1 MPSAERPGVRNA
13 LLCQDHSETQRA
25 ATALRGAQGL
35 RCVPTT
41 ERGRP
46 HSRNGPTGF
55 DLPAGPV
62 WRASTAVSGAKSI
75 RRTAA
80 SPAAAAAP
88 TRRDAAARAA
98 RKLPLRALAAREL
111 SGPAPARSLSF
122 LLEQVGQAGLQKRH
136 EFRALTA
143 RNQSVLWCVFRFGI
157 VPAEKGPDSETGNA
171 STVRMRM

>member
-1 MPSAERPGVRNA
+1 MK
-13 LLCQDHSETQRA
+13 ETQRA
-25 ATALRGAQGL
+25 ASALRGAQGL
-35 RCVPTT
+35 RWVPTAG
-41 ERGRP
+41 RGRP
-46 HSRNGPTGF
+46 HSPNGPTGS
-55 DLPAGPV
+55 DLPAGLA
-62 WRASTAVSGAKSI
+62 WRASTAVSDAKSI

-80 SPAAAAAP
+80 SPAAAAP

-157 VPAEKGPDSETGNA
+157 VPAEKGQDSETGNA
-171 STVRMRM
+171 STVRMRT